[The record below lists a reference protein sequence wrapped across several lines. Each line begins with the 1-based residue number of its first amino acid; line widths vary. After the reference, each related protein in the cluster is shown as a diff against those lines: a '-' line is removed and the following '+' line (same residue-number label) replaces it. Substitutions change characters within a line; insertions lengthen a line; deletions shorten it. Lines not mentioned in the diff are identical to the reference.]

1 MKNNFMLTSE
11 SVTEGNPD
19 KLCDIISDAIVDHFL
34 EQDPYS
40 RIIAECSL
48 SASIVF
54 IAARFA
60 SQAAFS
66 LSEIARKV
74 IGRVG
79 YRGPDFN
86 ASTSSV
92 LTSIKELSLEPGY
105 RFDERKLTRRQIE
118 AMPAGN
124 QVTTFGFAC
133 RQNAALMPLPIWL
146 AHKLSRRM
154 AEAAKE
160 KILPYLCPEAKTD
173 VGIEYLDRKP
183 SRIHSITITA
193 SQKDP
198 ETPGLSRLRADIRE
212 AVIEHVFRDEPLRPD
227 QRTEI
232 FINPE
237 GIFHLGGPSVHSGL
251 TGRKTSIDTYGDYS
265 RHSGAALSGKDP
277 LRIDRVGAY
286 AARYAA
292 KNLVAAELADECE
305 VQLSYSIAR
314 SRPESVQVETFGT
327 GKISDEELT
336 LLLENNFDFRLAAIV
351 RDFELRRLPASSQG
365 GFYQKLAVYGQV
377 GRLDLNLPWE
387 KTDKVELLKRQDK
400 RVSQAG

>member
-54 IAARFA
+54 IAARFS
-60 SQAAFS
+60 SQAVFN

-74 IGRVG
+74 IARVG
-79 YRGPDFN
+79 YQGADFN
-86 ASTSSV
+86 ARTSSV
-92 LTSIKELSLEPGY
+92 LTSIKELPLDPVY
-105 RFDERKLTRRQIE
+105 RFDERKLASRQIE
-118 AMPAGN
+118 TIPAGN

-173 VGIEYLDRKP
+173 VGIEYRDRKP

-193 SQKDP
+193 SQKEAAKP
-198 ETPGLSRLRADIRE
+198 ELEKLRADIRE

-227 QRTEI
+227 PRTEI

-237 GIFHLGGPSVHSGL
+237 GVFHLGGPSVHSGL
-251 TGRKTSIDTYGDYS
+251 TGRKTAIDTYGDYS

-292 KNLVAAELADECE
+292 KNLVAAELADDCE
-305 VQLSYSIAR
+305 VQLSYSISR

-327 GKISDEELT
+327 GKIPDEKLT
-336 LLLENNFDFRLAAIV
+336 SLLQNHFDFRLAAIV
-351 RDFELRRLPASSQG
+351 RDFQLRRLPAKRQG
-365 GFYQKLAVYGQV
+365 EFYGKLAVYGQV
-377 GRLDLNLPWE
+377 GRLDLDLPWE
-387 KTDKVELLKRQDK
+387 KTDKADLLKG
-400 RVSQAG
+400 S

>member
-11 SVTEGNPD
+11 SVTDGNPD

-34 EQDPYS
+34 KQDPYS

-54 IAARFA
+54 IAARFSSEA
-60 SQAAFS
+60 VFS

-74 IGRVG
+74 IASVG
-79 YRGPDFN
+79 YQGADFN
-86 ASTSSV
+86 ARTSSV
-92 LTSIKELSLEPGY
+92 LTSIKELPLDPVY
-105 RFDERKLTRRQIE
+105 RFDERKLTFRQLETI
-118 AMPAGN
+118 PAGN

-154 AEAAKE
+154 ADAAKE

-173 VGIEYLDRKP
+173 VGIEYRDRRP

-193 SQKDP
+193 SQKEAAKP
-198 ETPGLSRLRADIRE
+198 ELEKLRADIRE

-227 QRTEI
+227 PRTQI

-237 GIFHLGGPSVHSGL
+237 GVFHLGGPSVHSGL
-251 TGRKTSIDTYGDYS
+251 TGRKTAIDTYGDYS

-305 VQLSYSIAR
+305 VQLSYSISR

-327 GKISDEELT
+327 GKIPDEKLT
-336 LLLENNFDFRLAAIV
+336 SLLLKHFDFRLAAIV
-351 RDFELRRLPASSQG
+351 RDFQLRRLPAKRQG
-365 GFYQKLAVYGQV
+365 EFYRKLAVYGQV
-377 GRLDLNLPWE
+377 GRLDLDLPWE
-387 KTDKVELLKRQDK
+387 KTDKADLLKG
-400 RVSQAG
+400 S

>member
-11 SVTEGNPD
+11 SVTDGNPD

-34 EQDPYS
+34 KQDPYS

-54 IAARFA
+54 IAARFSSEA
-60 SQAAFS
+60 VFS

-74 IGRVG
+74 IASVG
-79 YRGPDFN
+79 YQGADFN
-86 ASTSSV
+86 ARTSSV
-92 LTSIKELSLEPGY
+92 LTSIKELPMDPVY
-105 RFDERKLTRRQIE
+105 RFDERKLTFRQLETI
-118 AMPAGN
+118 PAGN

-154 AEAAKE
+154 ADAAKE

-173 VGIEYLDRKP
+173 VGIEYRDRRP

-193 SQKDP
+193 SQKEAAKP
-198 ETPGLSRLRADIRE
+198 ELEKLRADIRE

-227 QRTEI
+227 PRTQI

-237 GIFHLGGPSVHSGL
+237 GVFHLGGPSVHSGL
-251 TGRKTSIDTYGDYS
+251 TGRKTAIDTYGDYS

-305 VQLSYSIAR
+305 VQLSYSISR

-327 GKISDEELT
+327 GKIPDEELT
-336 LLLENNFDFRLAAIV
+336 SLLQNHFDFRLAAIV
-351 RDFELRRLPASSQG
+351 RDFQLRRLPAKSQG
-365 GFYQKLAVYGQV
+365 GFYRKLAVYGQV
-377 GRLDLNLPWE
+377 GRLDLDLPWE
-387 KTDKVELLKRQDK
+387 KTDKADLLKG
-400 RVSQAG
+400 S

>member
-11 SVTEGNPD
+11 SVTDGNPD
-19 KLCDIISDAIVDHFL
+19 KLCDIISDAVVDHFL
-34 EQDPYS
+34 KQDPYS
-40 RIIAECSL
+40 RIIAECAL

-54 IAARFA
+54 IAARFS
-60 SQAAFS
+60 SQAVFN

-74 IGRVG
+74 ISSVG
-79 YRGPDFN
+79 YQGADFN
-86 ASTSSV
+86 SKTSSV
-92 LTSIKELSLEPGY
+92 LTSIKELPLDPVY
-105 RFDERKLTRRQIE
+105 RFDERKLTSRQIE
-118 AMPAGN
+118 TIPAGN

-173 VGIEYLDRKP
+173 VGIEYRDRKP

-193 SQKDP
+193 SQKEAAKP
-198 ETPGLSRLRADIRE
+198 ELEKLRADIRE
-212 AVIEHVFRDEPLRPD
+212 AVIEHVFHDEPLRPD
-227 QRTEI
+227 SRTQI

-251 TGRKTSIDTYGDYS
+251 TGRKTAIDTYGDYS

-292 KNLVAAELADECE
+292 KNLVAAELADDCE
-305 VQLSYSIAR
+305 VQLSYSISR

-327 GKISDEELT
+327 GKIPDEKLT
-336 LLLENNFDFRLAAIV
+336 SLLQEHFDFRLAAIV
-351 RDFELRRLPASSQG
+351 RDFQLRRLPENRQG
-365 GFYQKLAVYGQV
+365 EFYRKLAVYGQV
-377 GRLDLNLPWE
+377 GRLDLDLPWE
-387 KTDKVELLKRQDK
+387 KTDKADLLKR
-400 RVSQAG
+400 S

>member
-11 SVTEGNPD
+11 SVTDGNPD

-34 EQDPYS
+34 KQDPYS

-54 IAARFA
+54 IAARFSSEA
-60 SQAAFS
+60 VFS

-74 IGRVG
+74 IASVG
-79 YRGPDFN
+79 YQGADFN
-86 ASTSSV
+86 ARTSSV
-92 LTSIKELSLEPGY
+92 LTSIKELPMDPVY
-105 RFDERKLTRRQIE
+105 RFDERKLTFRQLETI
-118 AMPAGN
+118 PAGN

-154 AEAAKE
+154 ADAAKE

-173 VGIEYLDRKP
+173 VGIEYRDRRP

-193 SQKDP
+193 SQKEAAKP
-198 ETPGLSRLRADIRE
+198 ELEKLRADIRE

-227 QRTEI
+227 PRTQI

-237 GIFHLGGPSVHSGL
+237 GVFHLGGPSVHSGL
-251 TGRKTSIDTYGDYS
+251 TGRKTAIDTYGDYS

-305 VQLSYSIAR
+305 VQLSYSISR

-327 GKISDEELT
+327 GKIPDEKLT
-336 LLLENNFDFRLAAIV
+336 SLLQDHFDFRLAAIV
-351 RDFELRRLPASSQG
+351 RDFQLRRLPENRQG
-365 GFYQKLAVYGQV
+365 EFYRKLAVYGQV
-377 GRLDLNLPWE
+377 GRLDLDLPWE
-387 KTDKVELLKRQDK
+387 KTDKADLLKG
-400 RVSQAG
+400 S

>member
-40 RIIAECSL
+40 RIIAECSIA
-48 SASIVF
+48 ASIVF

-60 SQAAFS
+60 SRAAFN
-66 LSEIARKV
+66 LSEIARKI
-74 IGRVG
+74 IGKVG
-79 YRGPDFN
+79 YLDADFN
-86 ASTSSV
+86 ARTSSV

-105 RFDERKLTRRQIE
+105 RFDERKLTSRQTE
-118 AMPAGN
+118 AIPAGN

-154 AEAAKE
+154 AETARKGV
-160 KILPYLCPEAKTD
+160 LPYLCPEAKTD
-173 VGIEYLDRKP
+173 VGIEYTDRKP

-193 SQKDP
+193 SQKDATRP
-198 ETPGLSRLRADIRE
+198 KLGELRADIRE

-227 QRTEI
+227 QRTGI

-237 GIFHLGGPSVHSGL
+237 GVFHLGGPSVHSGL

-292 KNLVAAELADECE
+292 KNLVAAGLADECE
-305 VQLSYSIAR
+305 VQLSYSISR

-327 GKISDEELT
+327 GKVPDEKLT
-336 LLLENNFDFRLAAIV
+336 SLVESHFDFRLAAIV
-351 RDFELRRLPASSQG
+351 RDFELRRLPAKKIG
-365 GFYQKLAVYGQV
+365 GFYQGLAVYGHV
-377 GRLDLNLPWE
+377 GRLDLDLPWE
-387 KTDKVELLKRQDK
+387 KTDKADLLKFVFKD
-400 RVSQAG
+400 A

>member
-11 SVTEGNPD
+11 SVTAGNPD
-19 KLCDIISDAIVDHFL
+19 KLCDVISDAIVDHFL

-48 SASIVF
+48 AASIVF
-54 IAARFA
+54 IAVRFA
-60 SQAAFS
+60 SKAAFN

-74 IGRVG
+74 IERVG
-79 YRGPDFN
+79 YVGNDFN
-86 ASTSSV
+86 ARTSSV
-92 LTSIKELSLEPGY
+92 LTSIKELPLDQGC
-105 RFDERKLTRRQIE
+105 RFAVSNMTSKQIE
-118 AMPAGN
+118 AIPAGN

-146 AHKLSRRM
+146 AHKLSKRM
-154 AEAAKE
+154 AEVAKE
-160 KILPYLCPEAKTD
+160 RILPYLCPEAKTD
-173 VGIEYLDRKP
+173 VGIEYGNRKP

-193 SQKDP
+193 SQKDAAKP
-198 ETPGLSRLRADIRE
+198 ELNRLRTEIRE

-227 QRTEI
+227 GRTEI

-286 AARYAA
+286 VARYAA
-292 KNLVAAELADECE
+292 KNVVAAELADECE
-305 VQLSYSIAR
+305 VQLSYSISR

-327 GKISDEELT
+327 GKIPDDELT
-336 LLLENNFDFRLAAIV
+336 ALLEKHFDFRLAAIV
-351 RDFELRRLPASSQG
+351 RDFELRRLPAMTKG
-365 GFYQKLAVYGQV
+365 GFYQKLAVYGHV
-377 GRLDLNLPWE
+377 GRLDLDLPWE
-387 KTDKVELLKRQDK
+387 KTDKADQLR
-400 RVSQAG
+400 G

>member
-11 SVTEGNPD
+11 SVTEGHPD

-40 RIIAECSL
+40 RIIAECAL

-79 YRGPDFN
+79 YQGADFN
-86 ASTSSV
+86 TRTSSV
-92 LTSIKELSLEPGY
+92 LTSIKELSLDPVY
-105 RFDERKLTRRQIE
+105 RFDERKLTSKQIE
-118 AMPAGN
+118 AIPAGN

-154 AEAAKE
+154 TEAAKE

-173 VGIEYLDRKP
+173 VGIEYRDRNP

-193 SQKDP
+193 SQKDAAKP
-198 ETPGLSRLRADIRE
+198 SLDKLRADIRE
-212 AVIEHVFRDEPLRPD
+212 AVIEHVFQDEPLRPD
-227 QRTEI
+227 SLTEI

-237 GIFHLGGPSVHSGL
+237 GVFHLGGPSVHSGL
-251 TGRKTSIDTYGDYS
+251 TGRKTGIDTYGDYS
-265 RHSGAALSGKDP
+265 RNSGAALSGKDP

-292 KNLVAAELADECE
+292 KNLVEAGLADECE
-305 VQLSYSIAR
+305 VQLSYSISR
-314 SRPESVQVETFGT
+314 SHPESVQVETFGT
-327 GKISDEELT
+327 GKIPEEKLT
-336 LLLENNFDFRLAAIV
+336 SLLQKHFDFRLAAIV
-351 RDFELRRLPASSQG
+351 RDFRLRRLPAKNG
-365 GFYQKLAVYGQV
+365 GQFYQKLAVYGHV
-377 GRLDLNLPWE
+377 GRLDLDLPWE
-387 KTDKVELLKRQDK
+387 KTDKADLLKD
-400 RVSQAG
+400 

>member
-1 MKNNFMLTSE
+1 MLTSE
-11 SVTEGNPD
+11 SVTDGNPD

-34 EQDPYS
+34 KQDPYS

-54 IAARFA
+54 IAARFSSEA
-60 SQAAFS
+60 VFS

-74 IGRVG
+74 IASVG
-79 YRGPDFN
+79 YQGADFN
-86 ASTSSV
+86 ARTSSV
-92 LTSIKELSLEPGY
+92 LTSIKELPLDPVY
-105 RFDERKLTRRQIE
+105 RFDERKLTFRQLETI
-118 AMPAGN
+118 PAGN

-154 AEAAKE
+154 ADAAKE

-173 VGIEYLDRKP
+173 VGIEYRDRRP

-193 SQKDP
+193 SQKEAAKP
-198 ETPGLSRLRADIRE
+198 ELEKLRADIRE

-227 QRTEI
+227 PRTQI

-237 GIFHLGGPSVHSGL
+237 GVFHLGGPSVHSGL
-251 TGRKTSIDTYGDYS
+251 TGRKTAIDTYGDYS

-305 VQLSYSIAR
+305 VQLSYSISR

-327 GKISDEELT
+327 GKIPDEKLT
-336 LLLENNFDFRLAAIV
+336 SLLLKHFDFRLAAIV
-351 RDFELRRLPASSQG
+351 RDFQLRRLPAKRQG
-365 GFYQKLAVYGQV
+365 EFYRKLAVYGQV
-377 GRLDLNLPWE
+377 GRLDLDLPWE
-387 KTDKVELLKRQDK
+387 KTDKADLLKG
-400 RVSQAG
+400 S

>member
-11 SVTEGNPD
+11 SVTDGNPD

-34 EQDPYS
+34 KQDPYS

-54 IAARFA
+54 IAARFSSEA
-60 SQAAFS
+60 VFS

-74 IGRVG
+74 IASVG
-79 YRGPDFN
+79 YQGADFN
-86 ASTSSV
+86 ARTSSV
-92 LTSIKELSLEPGY
+92 LTSIKELPMDPVY
-105 RFDERKLTRRQIE
+105 RFDERKLTFRQLETI
-118 AMPAGN
+118 PAGN

-154 AEAAKE
+154 ADAAKE

-173 VGIEYLDRKP
+173 VGIEYRDRRP

-193 SQKDP
+193 SQKEAAKP
-198 ETPGLSRLRADIRE
+198 ELEKLRADIRE

-227 QRTEI
+227 PRTQI

-237 GIFHLGGPSVHSGL
+237 GVFHLGGPSVHSGL
-251 TGRKTSIDTYGDYS
+251 TGRKTAIDTYGDYS

-305 VQLSYSIAR
+305 VQLSYSISR

-327 GKISDEELT
+327 GKIPDEKLT
-336 LLLENNFDFRLAAIV
+336 SLLLKHFDFRLAAIV
-351 RDFELRRLPASSQG
+351 RDFQLRRLPENRQG
-365 GFYQKLAVYGQV
+365 EFYRKLAVYGQV
-377 GRLDLNLPWE
+377 GRLDLDLPWE
-387 KTDKVELLKRQDK
+387 KTDKADLLKG
-400 RVSQAG
+400 S

>member
-1 MKNNFMLTSE
+1 M
-11 SVTEGNPD
+11 
-19 KLCDIISDAIVDHFL
+19 
-34 EQDPYS
+34 
-40 RIIAECSL
+40 
-48 SASIVF
+48 
-54 IAARFA
+54 
-60 SQAAFS
+60 
-66 LSEIARKV
+66 
-74 IGRVG
+74 
-79 YRGPDFN
+79 
-86 ASTSSV
+86 
-92 LTSIKELSLEPGY
+92 LTSIKELPLDPVC
-105 RFDERKLTRRQIE
+105 RFDERKLTSRQIE
-118 AMPAGN
+118 TIPAGN

-173 VGIEYLDRKP
+173 VGIEYRDRKP

-193 SQKDP
+193 SQKEAAKP
-198 ETPGLSRLRADIRE
+198 ALEKLRADIRE

-227 QRTEI
+227 PRTEI

-251 TGRKTSIDTYGDYS
+251 TGRKTAIDTYGDYS

-292 KNLVAAELADECE
+292 KNLVAAELAEDCE
-305 VQLSYSIAR
+305 VQLSYSISR

-327 GKISDEELT
+327 GKIPDEKLT
-336 LLLENNFDFRLAAIV
+336 RFSKNISIFAW
-351 RDFELRRLPASSQG
+351 P
-365 GFYQKLAVYGQV
+365 
-377 GRLDLNLPWE
+377 P
-387 KTDKVELLKRQDK
+387 
-400 RVSQAG
+400 

>member
-11 SVTEGNPD
+11 SVTDGNPD

-54 IAARFA
+54 IAARFS
-60 SQAAFS
+60 SQAVFN

-74 IGRVG
+74 IARVG
-79 YRGPDFN
+79 YQGADFN
-86 ASTSSV
+86 AKTSSV
-92 LTSIKELSLEPGY
+92 LTSIKELPLDPVY
-105 RFDERKLTRRQIE
+105 RFDERKLTSRQIE
-118 AMPAGN
+118 TIPAGN

-146 AHKLSRRM
+146 AHKLSRRL

-173 VGIEYLDRKP
+173 VGIEYRDRKP

-193 SQKDP
+193 SQKEAAKP
-198 ETPGLSRLRADIRE
+198 ALEKLRADIRE

-227 QRTEI
+227 PRTEI

-237 GIFHLGGPSVHSGL
+237 GVFHLGGPSVHSGL
-251 TGRKTSIDTYGDYS
+251 TGRKTAIDTYGDYS

-292 KNLVAAELADECE
+292 KNLVAAELAEDCE
-305 VQLSYSIAR
+305 VQLSYSISR

-327 GKISDEELT
+327 GKIPDEKLT
-336 LLLENNFDFRLAAIV
+336 ALLQKHFDFRLAAIV
-351 RDFELRRLPASSQG
+351 RDFQLRRLPAKSQG
-365 GFYQKLAVYGQV
+365 GFYRKLAVYGQV
-377 GRLDLNLPWE
+377 GRLDLDLPWE
-387 KTDKVELLKRQDK
+387 KTDKADLLKG
-400 RVSQAG
+400 S

>member
-1 MKNNFMLTSE
+1 MKKNFMLTSE

-40 RIIAECSL
+40 RIIAECSIA
-48 SASIVF
+48 ASIVF

-79 YRGPDFN
+79 YDGLDFN
-86 ASTSSV
+86 ARTSSV
-92 LTSIKELSLEPGY
+92 LTSIKELPLDPAY
-105 RFDERKLTRRQIE
+105 RFDERKLTSKQIQ
-118 AMPAGN
+118 AIPAGN

-133 RQNAALMPLPIWL
+133 RQNDALMPLPIWL

-154 AEAAKE
+154 SAAAKE

-173 VGIEYLDRKP
+173 VGIEYSDRKP

-198 ETPGLSRLRADIRE
+198 EKPKLDKLRADLRE
-212 AVIEHVFRDEPLRPD
+212 AVIDHVFSDEPLRPD
-227 QRTEI
+227 SQTEI

-237 GIFHLGGPSVHSGL
+237 GVFHLGGPSVHSGL
-251 TGRKTSIDTYGDYS
+251 TGRKNAIDTYGDYS
-265 RHSGAALSGKDP
+265 RHGGAALSGKDP

-292 KNLVAAELADECE
+292 KNLVAAGLADECE
-305 VQLSYSIAR
+305 VQLSYSISR
-314 SRPESVQVETFGT
+314 SRPESIQVETFGT
-327 GKISDEELT
+327 GKIPDEELT
-336 LLLENNFDFRLAAIV
+336 TLLENHFDFRLAAIV
-351 RDFELRRLPASSQG
+351 RDFKLRRLPANGQG
-365 GFYQKLAVYGQV
+365 GFYQKLAVYGHM
-377 GRLDLNLPWE
+377 GRLDLDPPWE
-387 KTDKVELLKRQDK
+387 KTDKADILE
-400 RVSQAG
+400 AG

>member
-1 MKNNFMLTSE
+1 M
-11 SVTEGNPD
+11 
-19 KLCDIISDAIVDHFL
+19 
-34 EQDPYS
+34 
-40 RIIAECSL
+40 
-48 SASIVF
+48 
-54 IAARFA
+54 
-60 SQAAFS
+60 
-66 LSEIARKV
+66 
-74 IGRVG
+74 
-79 YRGPDFN
+79 
-86 ASTSSV
+86 
-92 LTSIKELSLEPGY
+92 LTSIKELPLDPVY
-105 RFDERKLTRRQIE
+105 RFDERKLTSRQIE
-118 AMPAGN
+118 AIPAGN

-173 VGIEYLDRKP
+173 VGIEYRDRKP

-193 SQKDP
+193 SQKDAAKP
-198 ETPGLSRLRADIRE
+198 ELDKLRADIRE

-227 QRTEI
+227 RRTEI

-237 GIFHLGGPSVHSGL
+237 GVFHLGGPSVHSGL
-251 TGRKTSIDTYGDYS
+251 TGRKTAIDTYGDYS

-305 VQLSYSIAR
+305 VQLSYSISR

-327 GKISDEELT
+327 GKIPDEKLT
-336 LLLENNFDFRLAAIV
+336 SLLQNHFDFRLAAIV
-351 RDFELRRLPASSQG
+351 RDFQLRRLPAKSQG
-365 GFYQKLAVYGQV
+365 GFYRKLAVYGQV
-377 GRLDLNLPWE
+377 GRLDLDLPWE
-387 KTDKVELLKRQDK
+387 KTDKADLLK
-400 RVSQAG
+400 G

>member
-11 SVTEGNPD
+11 SVTDGNPD

-34 EQDPYS
+34 KQDPYS

-54 IAARFA
+54 IAARFSSEA
-60 SQAAFS
+60 VFS

-74 IGRVG
+74 IASVG
-79 YRGPDFN
+79 YQGADFN
-86 ASTSSV
+86 ARTSSV
-92 LTSIKELSLEPGY
+92 LTSIKELPMDPVY
-105 RFDERKLTRRQIE
+105 RFDERKLTFRQLETI
-118 AMPAGN
+118 PAGN

-154 AEAAKE
+154 ADAAKE

-173 VGIEYLDRKP
+173 VGIEYRDRRP

-193 SQKDP
+193 SQKEAAKP
-198 ETPGLSRLRADIRE
+198 ELEKLRADIRE

-227 QRTEI
+227 PRTQI

-237 GIFHLGGPSVHSGL
+237 GVFHLGGPSVHSGL
-251 TGRKTSIDTYGDYS
+251 TGRKTAIDTYGDYS

-305 VQLSYSIAR
+305 VQLSYSISR

-327 GKISDEELT
+327 GKIPDEKLT
-336 LLLENNFDFRLAAIV
+336 SLLLKHFDFRLAAIV
-351 RDFELRRLPASSQG
+351 RDFQLRRLPAKSQG
-365 GFYQKLAVYGQV
+365 GFYRKLAVYGQV
-377 GRLDLNLPWE
+377 GRLDLDLPWE
-387 KTDKVELLKRQDK
+387 KTDKADLLKG
-400 RVSQAG
+400 S

>member
-11 SVTEGNPD
+11 SVTDGNPD

-34 EQDPYS
+34 KQDPYS

-54 IAARFA
+54 IAARFS
-60 SQAAFS
+60 SQAVFS

-74 IGRVG
+74 IASVG
-79 YRGPDFN
+79 YQGADFN
-86 ASTSSV
+86 ARTSSV
-92 LTSIKELSLEPGY
+92 LTSIKELPLDPVY
-105 RFDERKLTRRQIE
+105 RFDERKLTFRQLETI
-118 AMPAGN
+118 PAGN

-154 AEAAKE
+154 ADAAKE

-173 VGIEYLDRKP
+173 VGIEYRDRRP

-193 SQKDP
+193 SQKEAAKP
-198 ETPGLSRLRADIRE
+198 ELEKLRADIRE

-227 QRTEI
+227 PRTQI

-237 GIFHLGGPSVHSGL
+237 GVFHLGGPSVHSGL
-251 TGRKTSIDTYGDYS
+251 TGRKTAIDTYGDYS

-305 VQLSYSIAR
+305 VQLSYSISR

-327 GKISDEELT
+327 GKIPDEKLT
-336 LLLENNFDFRLAAIV
+336 SLLLKHFDFRLAAIV
-351 RDFELRRLPASSQG
+351 RDFQLRRLPAKRQG
-365 GFYQKLAVYGQV
+365 EFYRKLAVYGQV
-377 GRLDLNLPWE
+377 GRLDLDLPWE
-387 KTDKVELLKRQDK
+387 KTDKADLLKG
-400 RVSQAG
+400 S